1 MDIPKHFPPD
11 TGSFISK
18 KEAERIRDNYMKKKR
33 KKYGNDDF
41 IQAYFFG
48 KEKLLE
54 LLNCQEDITGLR
66 IYYGN
71 DTDNDGIEDR
81 KMVIYAVDQKGQN
94 ILYKKKK
101 ETTDGNSF
109 SASAAARGAFD
120 DEEGGALDTGLPCPA
135 NCP

>member
-1 MDIPKHFPPD
+1 MEIPKHFPPD
-11 TGSFISK
+11 AGAFVSK
-18 KEAERIRDNYMKKKR
+18 KEAERLRDNHMKKKR
-33 KKYGNDDF
+33 KKHGHDDF

-48 KEKLLE
+48 KEKILE

-71 DTDNDGIEDR
+71 DTDGDGIDDR
-81 KMVIYAVDQKGQN
+81 KMVIYAVDPKGQN

-101 ETTDGNSF
+101 ETTDVNSF
-109 SASAAARGAFD
+109 SASSAAKGAD
-120 DEEGGALDTGLPCPA
+120 DDEGGALDNGLPCPA

>member
-1 MDIPKHFPPD
+1 MEIPKHFPPD
-11 TGSFISK
+11 TGAFISK

-33 KKYGNDDF
+33 KKYGNDEF

-54 LLNCQEDITGLR
+54 LLSCQEDITGLR

-81 KMVIYAVDQKGQN
+81 KMVIYAVDKKGQN
-94 ILYKKKK
+94 ILFKKKK
-101 ETTDGNSF
+101 ETTDANSF
-109 SASAAARGAFD
+109 SASAAKSAAD
-120 DEEGGALDTGLPCPA
+120 DDEGGALDTGLPCPA
-135 NCP
+135 SCP

>member
-1 MDIPKHFPPD
+1 MEIPKHFPPD
-11 TGSFISK
+11 TGAFISK
-18 KEAERIRDNYMKKKR
+18 KEAERLRDNYMQRKR
-33 KKYGNDDF
+33 TKHGNDNF

-54 LLNCQEDITGLR
+54 LLSCQEDIAGLR
-66 IYYGN
+66 IYYGE
-71 DTDNDGIEDR
+71 DTNNDGIDDR
-81 KMVIYAVDQKGQN
+81 KMVIYAVDKNGQN

-101 ETTDGNSF
+101 ETTDANSF
-109 SASAAARGAFD
+109 SASAAAKGVD